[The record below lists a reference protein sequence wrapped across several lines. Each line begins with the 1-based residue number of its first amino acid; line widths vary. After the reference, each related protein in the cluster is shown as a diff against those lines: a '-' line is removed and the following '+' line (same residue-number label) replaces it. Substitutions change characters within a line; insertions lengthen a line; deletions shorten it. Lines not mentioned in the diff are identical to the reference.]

1 MDSSRTFEKRS
12 RSCSSSGSEHL
23 KVVSNGAVD
32 SALAR
37 AYAGRELP
45 RHRATGGAMR
55 ERHQGVVQ
63 ASGATIVSEHGDD
76 ALVLGSLAQFATLGL
91 LRQRESWPARP

>member
-1 MDSSRTFEKRS
+1 
-12 RSCSSSGSEHL
+12 
-23 KVVSNGAVD
+23 
-32 SALAR
+32 
-37 AYAGRELP
+37 
-45 RHRATGGAMR
+45 MR